1 MSQDKSGLRRT
12 KVFSALDAM
21 KEAGE
26 KITAQKLAAAV
37 NMGKQTVLPLY
48 REWQEL
54 EVLGDSEGVEL
65 SSELMRAL
73 KRELARDKFRQS
85 AQLLELEE
93 GMEDQRQ
100 AFNETISQLQ
110 QEIQTLADQVKTF
123 EQRNLTLSQEK
134 ELLEKTN
141 SEQLSRVKKLESQ
154 LGFSEKQLETLER
167 KLQASEDSKERALQ
181 EQEKR
186 LDEASQKLLNHWL
199 SVVDSERR
207 EKERL
212 NKQLEREKEKSA
224 KVEREL
230 AETRQDVN
238 RLDASLD
245 KTHEENAKLYEQIKG
260 LEQKATVSE
269 TIFLMLGKPDDL
281 IASIKNLQ
289 GNAAELNTFA
299 EKNRELERSLQIINK
314 KLDAYEQLQ
323 KSNIELEKEVIK
335 LQAYTDGLKEATTAS
350 TRNVAKQKA

>member
-1 MSQDKSGLRRT
+1 MTQDKSGLRRT

-65 SSELMRAL
+65 SSELTRAL

-85 AQLLELEE
+85 SRLLELEE
-93 GMEDQRQ
+93 GMEDQHQ
-100 AFNETISQLQ
+100 AFTETISQLQ
-110 QEIQTLADQVKTF
+110 QEIQTLADQGKTF
-123 EQRNLTLSQEK
+123 EQRNLTLNQEK
-134 ELLEKTN
+134 ELLEKAN
-141 SEQLSRVKKLESQ
+141 SVQLSRVKELESQ
-154 LGFSEKQLETLER
+154 LSFSEKQLETVES
-167 KLQASEDSKERALQ
+167 KLQTSEDSKERALQ

-186 LDEASQKLLNHWL
+186 LDEAGQKLLNHWL

-212 NKQLEREKEKSA
+212 NKQLEREKEKIV

-238 RLDASLD
+238 RLDTMLD
-245 KTHEENAKLYEQIKG
+245 KTHEENAELNEQIRELK
-260 LEQKATVSE
+260 QKATVSE
-269 TIFLMLGKPDDL
+269 TISLMLGKPEDL
-281 IASIKNLQ
+281 LASVKKLQ
-289 GNAAELNTFA
+289 ENASELNKCA
-299 EKNRELERSLQIINK
+299 EKNHELERSLQIINK

-335 LQAYTDGLKEATTAS
+335 LQAYTDGLKEAAKTP